1 MREVVDLEQQPV
13 AARDEEVKIEVSP
26 FVVAEKVEVGGS
38 GQNN

>member
-13 AARDEEVKIEVSP
+13 AARDEEIKIEVSP
-26 FVVAEKVEVGGS
+26 FGVAEKVEVGGP